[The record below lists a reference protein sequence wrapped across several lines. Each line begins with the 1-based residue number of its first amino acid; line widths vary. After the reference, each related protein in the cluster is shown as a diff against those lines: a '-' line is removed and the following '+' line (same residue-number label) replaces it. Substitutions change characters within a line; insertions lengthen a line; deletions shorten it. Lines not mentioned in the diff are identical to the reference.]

1 MQFDEFDKK
10 AKDAADHH
18 HPAYHE
24 QAWVKMEK
32 LLNKHLPQNED
43 NRRRFLFLWLLLL
56 GLGGAGLFIARPWKE
71 KKTIVATEQTV
82 QQKPGVKQPT
92 DTKQNTEAT
101 INNNTVAEKKSNASS
116 ITTIDTKPD
125 SDFSTP
131 EQSVYLAQNSNK
143 QKNKKAPV
151 SASPLTKT
159 KNILPAV
166 NTDNKGWQQN
176 AEAKNK
182 PADNKTTVP
191 VTANK
196 QNQLTD
202 IVNTDKKQGELVA
215 VNSPAV
221 ISIDKQATI
230 EPAMSTGEKKENES
244 IAENEKK
251 KEKSKPAKSNS
262 FFFTIST
269 GADVSFAG
277 KDKLGTTKLL
287 AGAGIGF
294 TFKNRFTIRTGF
306 YSGRKVY
313 TASPD
318 AYHPPTEFYI
328 YYPYLEKV
336 EADCKVYEIPLSI
349 SYNFSSSTK
358 HNWFATTGLSSYLMK
373 EETYN
378 YYYKYNPSG
387 PVYNRKRTF
396 NNENKHYFSTLTL
409 SGGYQRSITKNIS
422 MMVEPYVKLP
432 LTGVG
437 YGKVK
442 LNSGGVLFSIGIKPF
457 SEKKSNR

>member
-71 KKTIVATEQTV
+71 KKTIVAT
-82 QQKPGVKQPT
+82 
-92 DTKQNTEAT
+92 KQNVQLKPEINQLIGTDQKTDIT
-101 INNNTVAEKKSNASS
+101 INDNTVADKKNNVSS
-116 ITTIDTKPD
+116 VVTKENIPD

-131 EQSVYLAQNSNK
+131 VQSGPLSQNNNK
-143 QKNKKAPV
+143 QKNKKAPI
-151 SASPLTKT
+151 SASSVTKT
-159 KNILPAV
+159 KKVQPVVKDVNPVV
-166 NTDNKGWQQN
+166 NTDNNIWQQN
-176 AEAKNK
+176 IDAKNI
-182 PADNKTTVP
+182 PADNKTTESLA
-191 VTANK
+191 TIK
-196 QNQLTD
+196 QKL
-202 IVNTDKKQGELVA
+202 VNDVIITDKKQGEPLV
-215 VNSPAV
+215 VNTPTVV
-221 ISIDKQATI
+221 INDKQATTETTI
-230 EPAMSTGEKKENES
+230 SSEEKKENKF
-244 IAENEKK
+244 IGENKKK
-251 KEKSKPAKSNS
+251 KEKGIATKSNS
-262 FFFTIST
+262 FFFTLST
-269 GADVSFAG
+269 GPDVSFAG
-277 KDKLGTTKLL
+277 NDKLGTTKLL

-318 AYHPPTEFYI
+318 AYHPPAEFYI

-349 SYNFSSSTK
+349 SYNFSKSAK
-358 HNWFATTGLSSYLMK
+358 QNWFATTGLSSYLMK

-378 YYYKYNPSG
+378 YYYKNIPSG
-387 PVYNRKRTF
+387 PVYNRKRTL

-432 LTGVG
+432 LCKYRYQGC
-437 YGKVK
+437 
-442 LNSGGVLFSIGIKPF
+442 
-457 SEKKSNR
+457 